1 MLFAEAGLQEFPS
14 WGHIPG
20 SSSGSYRVE
29 TDEACRG
36 LNLNNA
42 FT

>member
-1 MLFAEAGLQEFPS
+1 MLYAESGLQEFLA

-36 LNLNNA
+36 LDLNNA
-42 FT
+42 LT